1 MLSKKRGTWWCWAPG
16 SGKFLVGVEVGQAE
30 AVWTQEALAC
40 ERQGCQGVCVLLVLL
55 DTGWSE
61 RPPGVLASK

>member
-1 MLSKKRGTWWCWAPG
+1 M
-16 SGKFLVGVEVGQAE
+16 GVEVGQAE